1 MDKRILVA
9 FLNLSENVCQFLRF
23 GRPWIR
29 LFFVVLLISCT
40 RDALPDEELPDLPI
54 ATGAKING
62 GSILQVWVLSFG
74 GNIRTDIAERTNA
87 NWVALCPLAGLERNN
102 SGGIRPFN
110 FPVSEETYKLKTA
123 IEKTIASGVENIMVK
138 PLTSFYLVKGDRF
151 WGDFYLETEEDWLD
165 MERAFSEYIMG
176 FASLSV
182 EFPQF
187 RMLSIGNELREF
199 ATRRPQFFRNLI
211 SGLREAYPD
220 LMLTYSANWDE
231 YEQITFWEDLD
242 YIGVNSYF
250 PLVDTKTPTVAEIS
264 NAFEPVKRQIEGVS
278 RQSGRPVLF
287 TEYGFRSIDHTVRR
301 PWEHGEILTG
311 VRVNLQAQANAY
323 SAFYDTFWDEPWVKG
338 GFFWEWFT
346 ESDLDN
352 PYYQSDSNGWYI
364 NGKPAE
370 QVVRKQY
377 SQEAD

>member
-1 MDKRILVA
+1 MSVPLPNPGIR
-9 FLNLSENVCQFLRF
+9 FRQFLRF
-23 GRPWIR
+23 GLLWGK
-29 LFFVVLLISCT
+29 LFFGILLISCT
-40 RDALPDEELPDLPI
+40 RDTLPKEELPDLPMV
-54 ATGAKING
+54 TGEKIKG

-74 GNIRTDIAERTNA
+74 GNIGTDIAERTNA

-102 SGGIRPFN
+102 GGGIRPFN

-123 IEKTIASGVENIMVK
+123 MEKTIASGVENIMVK
-138 PLTSFYLVKGDRF
+138 PLTSFYLVRGDRF

-176 FASLSV
+176 FAALSA

-199 ATRRPQFFRNLI
+199 ATRRPQFFRDLI
-211 SGLREAYPD
+211 TGIREAYPD

-231 YEQITFWEDLD
+231 YERITFWEDLD

-250 PLVDTKTPTVAEIS
+250 PLVETKTPTVEEVS
-264 NAFEPVKRQIEGVS
+264 NAFEPVKRQIEVVS

-287 TEYGFRSIDHTVRR
+287 TEYGFRSIDYTVRR
-301 PWEHGEILTG
+301 PWDHGDILTG

-323 SAFYDTFWDEPWVKG
+323 TAFYNVFWDEPWVAG

-352 PYYQSDSNGWYI
+352 PYYNSDSNGWYI

-370 QVVRKQY
+370 QVVREQY
-377 SQEAD
+377 SEGAD